1 MGHKRVATMGAPRET
16 VPVDVAGPSAPNP
29 LDRADASDLASA
41 LDRAYEYLSYRAR
54 SAQEIR
60 DYLVKKG
67 YSELVIG
74 EALEHLESYRYVD
87 DLEFARQFV
96 RSKDDWGPMRLQFE
110 LRRKGIEAPVIDSV
124 MLDQNQEAERCR
136 RLAAKYVER
145 HGREIDRDLKR
156 KLWAHLMRRG
166 FSHEA
171 VESAIR
177 SVDRSRD

>member
-1 MGHKRVATMGAPRET
+1 MTSQSGSSDGFC
-16 VPVDVAGPSAPNP
+16 S
-29 LDRADASDLASA
+29 SDLKKA
-41 LDRAYEYLSYRAR
+41 LDHAYQYLSHRAR
-54 SAQEIR
+54 SAREIR
-60 DYLVKKG
+60 DHLTKKG
-67 YSELVIG
+67 HSEDVID
-74 EALEHLESYRYVD
+74 EALEHLAHYGYVD
-87 DLEFARQFV
+87 DLEFAKQFV
-96 RSKDDWGPMRLQFE
+96 RSKDDWGPRRLQFE